1 MAISEDLQQLD
12 AQPDAPPT
20 ALTSRQ
26 AAADLSASA
35 GDPQLVTRRV
45 TWSRDSS
52 TEALYGGGGG
62 GGTGGGDG
70 GNGGDGD
77 GGNGGDDGSGGGGDD
92 DGGGGDGDDGGGG
105 GGGDGG
111 NGAAQLPRPPA
122 AQECK
127 NLPASFPPILRRRIS
142 TGFLSPPRPSAKI
155 LSLAAK
161 PPRPPSILSRGMS
174 AFDGML
180 SSSSRQGSGSSRMSA
195 QGEESLE
202 PIQTVFR

>member
-1 MAISEDLQQLD
+1 
-12 AQPDAPPT
+12 
-20 ALTSRQ
+20 
-26 AAADLSASA
+26 
-35 GDPQLVTRRV
+35 VTRRV

-62 GGTGGGDG
+62 GGTGSGDG
-70 GNGGDGD
+70 GDGGDGD
-77 GGNGGDDGSGGGGDD
+77 GGNGGDDGSGGGGGGDGG
-92 DGGGGDGDDGGGG
+92 GGGGDGGGGG

-122 AQECK
+122 AQGCK

-142 TGFLSPPRPSAKI
+142 TGFLSPPRPSVKI